1 MQVIGAILFF
11 ICLSFLI
18 VIFGVIVFAIYL
30 KRKMTIFKEMEQ
42 ANQAYHQEIYKN
54 VDFYSMGQDPSA
66 SAQVVDAEYRV
77 LPEEA
82 EENDLDGGTP

>member
-18 VIFGVIVFAIYL
+18 VIFGVIVFALYL
-30 KRKMTIFKEMEQ
+30 KRKMSIFKEMEQ
-42 ANQAYHQEIYKN
+42 ANEAYHREIYKN

-66 SAQVVDAEYRV
+66 PAQVVDAEYRV
-77 LPEEA
+77 LPAEEA
-82 EENDLDGGTP
+82 EENDH